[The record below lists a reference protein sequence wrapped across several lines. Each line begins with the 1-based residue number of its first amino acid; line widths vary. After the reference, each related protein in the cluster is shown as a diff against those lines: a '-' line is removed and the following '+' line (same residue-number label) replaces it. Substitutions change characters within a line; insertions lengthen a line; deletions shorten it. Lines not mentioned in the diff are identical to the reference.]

1 MPRQDI
7 EDLTA
12 LEVTRTP
19 TFFVNG
25 RGLSTFGEGPLRDR
39 VAQALAQA
47 GQGQ

>member
-1 MPRQDI
+1 MLQQDV

-25 RGLSTFGEGPLRDR
+25 QGLPNFGRDQLLAL
-39 VAQALAQA
+39 VAQELAKVKR
-47 GQGQ
+47 